1 MMMMMV
7 MKMVMMFEHYSPFSW
22 KSIKARGNKNREK
35 QKKNFPMEEKQVR
48 VPGYVLVY
56 KKTTGILLYTFTAV
70 VPSTQGD
77 GTTLRTNRLTSS
89 IRWEQKQVK
98 NKNK

>member
-22 KSIKARGNKNREK
+22 KLVVIKTGEK
-35 QKKNFPMEEKQVR
+35 KKKLRNERKTSTYTYSFT
-48 VPGYVLVY
+48 
-56 KKTTGILLYTFTAV
+56 KKTAGVLLYTFTAV

-77 GTTLRTNRLTSS
+77 SATLRTNRLTSS